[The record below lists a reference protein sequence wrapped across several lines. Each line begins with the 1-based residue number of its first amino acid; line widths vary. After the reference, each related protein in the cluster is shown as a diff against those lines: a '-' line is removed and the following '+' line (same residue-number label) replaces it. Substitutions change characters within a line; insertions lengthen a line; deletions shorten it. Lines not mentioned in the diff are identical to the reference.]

1 MSQTRN
7 SVDDQE
13 LAREAAN
20 QYLNARGLAFED
32 ARLGLKYMLL
42 RLSLLGL
49 STEDQKQLRK
59 LARLAFADE
68 DVTPEADRIKNRKT
82 ASPLAVAI
90 AGIVTSAPEKKA
102 ALLGA
107 VFGAY
112 AGLGAPGS
120 KFTRGIQ
127 AAVAGAV
134 TLSTNDFIARQHVE
148 MSHFLKA
155 K

>member
-49 STEDQKQLRK
+49 SAEDQKQLRK
-59 LARLAFADE
+59 LARLVFADA
-68 DVTPEADRIKNRKT
+68 DVTAE
-82 ASPLAVAI
+82 

-120 KFTRGIQ
+120 KLTRGIQ

-134 TLSTNDFIARQHVE
+134 TLSTNDFIARQHIE

>member
-59 LARLAFADE
+59 LARLAFADA

-82 ASPLAVAI
+82 VSPLAVAI
-90 AGIVTSAPEKKA
+90 AGIV
-102 ALLGA
+102 
-107 VFGAY
+107 
-112 AGLGAPGS
+112 APGS
-120 KFTRGIQ
+120 KLTRGIQ

-148 MSHFLKA
+148 MSHFLNA